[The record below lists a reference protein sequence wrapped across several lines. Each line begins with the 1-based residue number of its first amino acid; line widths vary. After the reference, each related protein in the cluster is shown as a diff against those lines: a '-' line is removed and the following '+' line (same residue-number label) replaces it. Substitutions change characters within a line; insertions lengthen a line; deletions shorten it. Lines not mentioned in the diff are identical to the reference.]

1 MLKDKT
7 TTELNRK
14 QRLAKKLAGSGFK
27 FRKKENTVMSEID
40 LKRRLRQFRIGISA
54 CVGIA
59 VAVCGVSYYLNASGK
74 FVSNFTDSMPKGYYS
89 IVERNPASVTN
100 EEIVTFCPDHTVY
113 LSESFA
119 RRYLQPAESGENCW
133 VTPLLKVVGAKT
145 GDHVHADENGIV
157 VNGVVLAHSGS
168 QPRDGFGQDMKIWR
182 YDGIVPEG
190 KVVLVNPMDLSFDS
204 RYFGM
209 VDTKQ
214 IREKVVPFW
223 TWG

>member
-1 MLKDKT
+1 MT
-7 TTELNRK
+7 QLNRK
-14 QRLAKKLAGSGFK
+14 QKLAKKLAGSGFK
-27 FRKKENTVMSEID
+27 FSLKQEDTILSEID
-40 LKRRLRQFRIGISA
+40 IKRRLKQFRIGFSV

-74 FVSNFTDSMPKGYYS
+74 FVSNFTESMPKGYYS
-89 IVERNPASVTN
+89 IVERNPVNVTN

-113 LSESFA
+113 FSEAFT
-119 RRYLQPAESGENCW
+119 RRYIKQGGEKEACW
-133 VTPLLKVVGAKT
+133 VTPLLKVVGAKA

-157 VNGVVLAHSGS
+157 VNGVLLAHSAS
-168 QPRDGFGQDMKIWR
+168 QPKDGKGQEMKIWR

-204 RYFGM
+204 RYFGL
-209 VDTKQ
+209 VDANR
-214 IREKVVPFW
+214 IMEKVVPFW

>member
-1 MLKDKT
+1 MT
-7 TTELNRK
+7 THLSRK
-14 QRLAKKLAGSGFK
+14 QQLAKKLAGGFK
-27 FRKKENTVMSEID
+27 FKKQENQIMNEID
-40 LKRRLRQFRIGISA
+40 LKERLKKFRVGISV
-54 CVGIA
+54 CMGVA
-59 VAVCGVSYYLNASGK
+59 VAACGVSYYFNSSGK

-119 RRYLQPAESGENCW
+119 RRYLLPAESGENCW

-223 TWG
+223 TCG

>member
-1 MLKDKT
+1 M
-7 TTELNRK
+7 N
-14 QRLAKKLAGSGFK
+14 
-27 FRKKENTVMSEID
+27 EID
-40 LKRRLRQFRIGISA
+40 LKERLKKFRVGISV
-54 CVGIA
+54 CMGVA
-59 VAVCGVSYYLNASGK
+59 VAACGVSYYFNSSGK

-119 RRYLQPAESGENCW
+119 RRYLLPAESGENCW

-190 KVVLVNPMDLSFDS
+190 KVVLVNPMNLSFDS

>member
-1 MLKDKT
+1 M
-7 TTELNRK
+7 N
-14 QRLAKKLAGSGFK
+14 
-27 FRKKENTVMSEID
+27 EID
-40 LKRRLRQFRIGISA
+40 LKERLKKLR
-54 CVGIA
+54 VGSRVCMGVA
-59 VAVCGVSYYLNASGK
+59 VAACGVSYYFNSSGK